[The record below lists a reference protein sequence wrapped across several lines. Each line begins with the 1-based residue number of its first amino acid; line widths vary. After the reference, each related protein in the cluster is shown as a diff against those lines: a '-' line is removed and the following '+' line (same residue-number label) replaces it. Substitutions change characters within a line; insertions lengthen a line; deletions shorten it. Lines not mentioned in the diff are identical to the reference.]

1 MWWGRGRSR
10 SPRHRR
16 GSGAPFRLV
25 SGLRVGRLWARA
37 RRDAL
42 GAVRAVLVGVPSPC
56 LRARHSLSAPPA
68 AAPNMARTVPFSVWP
83 QGWGAFGARAARR
96 VGAVWAAMW
105 ARNAPAPRPSSAAR
119 ARPGSRTLSDLNGS
133 ARLRTGSTR
142 SCARRSAVKTD
153 LGARTH
159 HGDTR
164 GASGH
169 PMRQSAGPWEGP
181 PRHLGG
187 ARCVL

>member
-1 MWWGRGRSR
+1 M
-10 SPRHRR
+10 PT
-16 GSGAPFRLV
+16 ANPEACA
-25 SGLRVGRLWARA
+25 SGLCAYATAARA
-37 RRDAL
+37 AEPWQHPRMWSRPVLVACL
-42 GAVRAVLVGVPSPC
+42 VRACTAQHSPNAP
-56 LRARHSLSAPPA
+56 RAPA
-68 AAPNMARTVPFSVWP
+68 TNMVRTVPFSVWLE
-83 QGWGAFGARAARR
+83 GWEALGARAARR

-119 ARPGSRTLSDLNGS
+119 AWPGSRTLSALNGS

-187 ARCVL
+187 ARRVLVGGSTPAV